1 MAFAGPVVPEVN
13 AINATSSCEG
23 TTFTKA
29 SLRFCI
35 SRSKLSAASELKY
48 RTWPSDGL
56 NGRVA
61 SSSPASRA
69 SHSAQLGFGLVADLG
84 KLARAQQ
91 RHGGDRDA
99 ARLEDGKPARCE
111 HRIVRRTQQHT
122 VAGNESHIVDQ
133 DAGDAI
139 GLFEKLGI
147 TPRRLWRSH
156 AWPLPEPLRHGA
168 IEQLDGSIHPLRIV
182 EPPQSLLIDDR
193 PQLGRRKAAAS
204 EVVRIGTFVQHRR
217 VPQLRNHL
225 QLKCLYL
232 RYWQVKLATAR
243 GSMNGKPPFRA
254 DHVGSLLR
262 PQELIAARHQ
272 LRNGEISQ
280 SELREIEDRAIRDIV
295 QFQEDIGLQAV
306 TDGEFRRGAFF
317 SHFVKS
323 VAGMTVKITP
333 FTFSNDAGDSVQ
345 AYGPYAAGKLKRSKG
360 ITTDEFKF
368 VRELTDR
375 TVKVT
380 MPAPPYVNFLGGRE
394 RVDQTAYPD
403 ITEYFADLAAVYRE
417 SLPNC
422 MRAGARSS
430 SSTRFRWR

>member
-1 MAFAGPVVPEVN
+1 
-13 AINATSSCEG
+13 
-23 TTFTKA
+23 
-29 SLRFCI
+29 
-35 SRSKLSAASELKY
+35 
-48 RTWPSDGL
+48 
-56 NGRVA
+56 
-61 SSSPASRA
+61 
-69 SHSAQLGFGLVADLG
+69 
-84 KLARAQQ
+84 
-91 RHGGDRDA
+91 
-99 ARLEDGKPARCE
+99 
-111 HRIVRRTQQHT
+111 
-122 VAGNESHIVDQ
+122 
-133 DAGDAI
+133 
-139 GLFEKLGI
+139 
-147 TPRRLWRSH
+147 
-156 AWPLPEPLRHGA
+156 
-168 IEQLDGSIHPLRIV
+168 
-182 EPPQSLLIDDR
+182 
-193 PQLGRRKAAAS
+193 
-204 EVVRIGTFVQHRR
+204 
-217 VPQLRNHL
+217 
-225 QLKCLYL
+225 
-232 RYWQVKLATAR
+232 
-243 GSMNGKPPFRA
+243 MNGKPPFRA

-295 QFQEDIGLQAV
+295 KFQEDIGLQAV

-360 ITTDEFKF
+360 ITTDEFEF

-417 SLPNC
+417 ELAELHTLGCTFVQLDEVPLAMMEDPRVNDQIRSLGEDPDRLIDVYIDTIASAVRGKPPGMVIGMHLCRGNYRGRWLASGGYHRVAERIFNIPGIDVFFHGVRFAAGRRFFAIALPAVGQVGHPGPC
-422 MRAGARSS
+422 QQQNSRAGGQAGAVEADRRSRPVHRARPAWHQPAMRVRDQSDRQPAHAKPTKKRSYSWSS
-430 SSTRFRWR
+430 RSLGKCGSTDNGARAQQPHA